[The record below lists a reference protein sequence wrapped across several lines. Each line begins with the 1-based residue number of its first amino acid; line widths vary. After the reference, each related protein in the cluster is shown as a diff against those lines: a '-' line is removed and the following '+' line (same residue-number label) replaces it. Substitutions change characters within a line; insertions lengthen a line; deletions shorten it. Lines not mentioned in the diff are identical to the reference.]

1 MAHIFA
7 DLGDLLPLG
16 RRRVDTGRVMGT
28 GVEEDGGTGGSSLQ
42 VSDHTLVVKGDGVLV
57 VVAVVLGLEAG
68 ILEDSLVVGPG
79 RGRDANLLL
88 AGAPALEESSS
99 EAESAGAGDGL
110 GDGELV
116 EDGRVVSV
124 GKLGGSLREAGHT
137 GDASVLLVGLALD
150 NALLGLADGGEDV
163 GLARVIAVGTNAKID
178 LLAVG
183 VGFESLGDTQDSL
196 NRSIVREKG
205 DVCHVQSRD
214 AETGKLWQEGYWERT
229 SGGPW
234 GTLNQMDRLR
244 AATTGATR

>member
-1 MAHIFA
+1 VAHILA

-16 RRRVDTGRVMGT
+16 RRRVDTGRVVGT

-88 AGAPALEESSS
+88 AGTPALEESSS

-116 EDGRVVSV
+116 EDRGVVSV
-124 GKLGGSLREAGHT
+124 GKLGGSLREAGYT

-163 GLARVIAVGTNAKID
+163 GLARVIAVGTNACD
-178 LLAVG
+178 FGGSA
-183 VGFESLGDTQDSL
+183 TDS
-196 NRSIVREKG
+196 SI
-205 DVCHVQSRD
+205 
-214 AETGKLWQEGYWERT
+214 WE
-229 SGGPW
+229 
-234 GTLNQMDRLR
+234 
-244 AATTGATR
+244 